1 MLLNILVLMVG
12 TAFLLKGADWLV
24 EGASALAKKHHVS
37 DLAIGLTI
45 VAFGTSMPEMVV
57 NVFSAAEGHYDI
69 VLGNIIGSNNFNLL
83 AILGLTGLV
92 VPIAVQNSTV
102 WKEIPMSL
110 LALALFGVAAFF
122 GIGASNSV
130 SRIEAIV
137 MLIFFMGFL
146 YYVFKQLKSEP
157 REKIEGEVE
166 MTQNKMWLFI
176 GLGLIGLVA
185 GGKLVVYSATEIAHF
200 LKVSEKIIGLTIV
213 AAGTSLP
220 ELATSL
226 VAAFKKNNDIA
237 VGNVIGSNIFNL
249 IFIMPVSALVSP
261 IAYNSAF
268 NFDVMILG
276 TGTIVLLAFM
286 FIGKKHLL
294 QRWQALVLLL
304 AYVAYT
310 LYLVQL
316 EVAPT

>member
-1 MLLNILVLMVG
+1 MLLNILVLVVG

-110 LALALFGVAAFF
+110 LALALFSVAAFF

>member
-1 MLLNILVLMVG
+1 MLLNILVLVVG

-110 LALALFGVAAFF
+110 LALALFAAAAFF

>member
-1 MLLNILVLMVG
+1 MLLNIFVLVAG

-57 NVFSAAEGHYDI
+57 NVFSSAEGHHDI

-102 WKEIPMSL
+102 FKEIPMSL
-110 LALALFGVAAFF
+110 LALLLFAAAAFF
-122 GIGASNSV
+122 GLGASNSI
-130 SRIEAIV
+130 SRPEAII
-137 MLIFFMGFL
+137 MLLFFAGFL
-146 YYVFKQLKSEP
+146 FYVFKQLKTEP
-157 REKIEGEVE
+157 REKREGEVE
-166 MTQNKMWLFI
+166 LTQTKIWIFI
-176 GLGLIGLVA
+176 ALGLVGLVA
-185 GGKLVVYSATEIAHF
+185 GGKLVVYSATEIAHY

-249 IFIMPVSALVSP
+249 IFILPVSALVSP
-261 IAYNSAF
+261 IAYNAAF
-268 NFDVMILG
+268 DFDVLILG
-276 TGTIVLLAFM
+276 IGTVILLAFM

-304 AYVAYT
+304 AYIAYT
-310 LYLVQL
+310 LYIIQL
-316 EVAPT
+316 EVVPA

>member
-1 MLLNILVLMVG
+1 MLLNILVLVVG

>member
-1 MLLNILVLMVG
+1 MVG

-110 LALALFGVAAFF
+110 LAVALFSVAAFF

-146 YYVFKQLKSEP
+146 YYVFKQLKSET

-185 GGKLVVYSATEIAHF
+185 GGKLVVYSATEIAHY